1 MSTLSVVIP
10 VYNEKNTILPVL
22 KAVESVTLEGITKE
36 IIIVDDC
43 STDGTRDILDG
54 LKNSYSH
61 KIIFHEKNR
70 GKGGALRTGF
80 AAAIGDYIIV
90 QDADL
95 EYNPQEYPL
104 LLKPILDGEADMV
117 YGSRFIGG
125 RPHRVLR
132 FWHTVGNRIITL
144 WSNMFSNLFLTDVAT
159 CYKVFTKESLE
170 KILPHL
176 TSERFTIEAE
186 LTARIAKAKLRV
198 YEVGISYSA
207 RSYADG
213 KKIGWKDGV
222 SFMWSI
228 VKFNWFN

>member
-1 MSTLSVVIP
+1 MPTLSVVIP
-10 VYNEKNTILPVL
+10 AYNEKNTILAVI
-22 KAVESVTLEGITKE
+22 KAVESVSLEGIAKE

-43 STDGTRDILDG
+43 STDGTRDILAG
-54 LKNSYSH
+54 LKNSSSY

-80 AAAIGDYIIV
+80 SAATGDYILV

-95 EYNPQEYPL
+95 EYNPQEYPW

-132 FWHTVGNRIITL
+132 FWHTVGNRVITL

-159 CYKVFTKESLE
+159 CYKVFTKGALE

-207 RSYADG
+207 RSYAEG

-228 VKFNWFN
+228 VKFNWFT

>member
-1 MSTLSVVIP
+1 MTILSIVIP
-10 VYNEKNTILPVL
+10 AYNEKNTILLVI
-22 KAVESVTLEGITKE
+22 KAVESVVLEGITKE
-36 IIIVDDC
+36 IIVVDDC
-43 STDGTRDILDG
+43 STDGTRDILTN
-54 LKNSYSH
+54 LKNNASY

-80 AAAIGDYIIV
+80 AAATGEYIIV

-132 FWHTVGNRIITL
+132 FWHMMGNRIITL

-159 CYKVFTKESLE
+159 CYKVFTKEAMASV
-170 KILPHL
+170 LPKL

-198 YEVGISYSA
+198 FEVGISYSA
-207 RSYADG
+207 RSYAEG

-228 VKFNWFN
+228 VKFNLLK